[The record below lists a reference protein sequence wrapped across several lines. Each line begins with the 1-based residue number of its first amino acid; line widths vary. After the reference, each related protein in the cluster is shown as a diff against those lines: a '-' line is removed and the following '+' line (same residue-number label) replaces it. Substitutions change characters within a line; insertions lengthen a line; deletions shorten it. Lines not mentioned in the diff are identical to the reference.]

1 MTKAPTTKTDRAKT
15 DPGKPVQAKTPP
27 SKASTKK
34 AKTEKSAEKPKV
46 RKTPASSGKAKR
58 LAPKAED
65 ESPAT
70 VVAAEL
76 VEESERFDPE
86 AYRVE
91 AEAEGVAADLED
103 AELIADLDQAVVRP
117 ALPGAVDESAR
128 AASTAGKSLATAD
141 PVATYLAE
149 IRRYALLTKEQERE
163 LAIRYHETG
172 DPKAAELLVTSNL
185 RFVVKI
191 AAEYSKFGAKLIDL
205 IQEGNVGLMHAVK
218 EFNPYKGVRLI
229 TYAVWW
235 IRGYIQ
241 EYLMRQYSMV
251 RIGTTQNQRKLFYRL
266 QKERELLGQAGQEP
280 NYALL
285 AGRLGVSE
293 EEVEMMSKRLTG
305 RDISLNTPI
314 DGEST
319 VTRLDFEASP
329 EPAVDEELGRRE
341 LIDLLNENL
350 EKIRPKLS
358 EKETYILENRLLA
371 DEPVTLQ
378 EIGEHYGVTRE
389 AVRQLEARL
398 IGKIREAVTESLGDG
413 PDSDDEE

>member
-1 MTKAPTTKTDRAKT
+1 
-15 DPGKPVQAKTPP
+15 
-27 SKASTKK
+27 
-34 AKTEKSAEKPKV
+34 
-46 RKTPASSGKAKR
+46 
-58 LAPKAED
+58 
-65 ESPAT
+65 
-70 VVAAEL
+70 
-76 VEESERFDPE
+76 
-86 AYRVE
+86 
-91 AEAEGVAADLED
+91 
-103 AELIADLDQAVVRP
+103 
-117 ALPGAVDESAR
+117 VDESAR